1 MLCPY
6 LNIQRRLNLYKLK
19 NMKLPFKTTPREFE
33 KVTVGNPEIGEL
45 DFPKYGDLSPN
56 ERAHL
61 KLLLKDVPDLRASA
75 VKLARKVS
83 NKSGI
88 PLTEVYNALVSADT
102 EVLGEHLEEFV
113 EFQALM
119 DDNAKQRELALVTT
133 LIRYRLNPKYEM
145 IKTWDLSFELLD
157 KLIDQHANGID
168 SSRLINSLRKEIDK
182 RLEMWSVYD
191 TGNPELLPPQLLAEI
206 AEFGRNEEN
215 GWQNAQPEQQELTE
229 EDLGK
234 SNPETQK
241 NQTGEKSTGASNATG
256 QTSEDSTTA
265 TLETNR
271 PG

>member
-1 MLCPY
+1 ML
-6 LNIQRRLNLYKLK
+6 
-19 NMKLPFKTTPREFE
+19 KLPFKTTPREFE

-45 DFPKYGDLSPN
+45 EFPKYGDLSPN

-88 PLTEVYNALVSADT
+88 ALTEVYNALVSADT

-119 DDNAKQRELALVTT
+119 EDNAKQRELALVTT
-133 LIRYRLNPKYEM
+133 LIRYRLNSKPEEEVNSCDLAINCLQTLLAKYYSSIDAPKLVN
-145 IKTWDLSFELLD
+145 T
-157 KLIDQHANGID
+157 
-168 SSRLINSLRKEIDK
+168 LRKEIDSK
-182 RLEMWSVYD
+182 LELWSISD
-191 TGNPELLPPQLLAEI
+191 TGNPELLHPKLLEAI

-215 GWQNAQPEQQELTE
+215 GWQDAQSEQQQLTE

-234 SNPETQK
+234 SNQETQK
-241 NQTGEKSTGASNATG
+241 NQTGEKSSGALNATG
-256 QTSEDSTTA
+256 QTSEDSTTE
-265 TLETNR
+265 TLETSQ